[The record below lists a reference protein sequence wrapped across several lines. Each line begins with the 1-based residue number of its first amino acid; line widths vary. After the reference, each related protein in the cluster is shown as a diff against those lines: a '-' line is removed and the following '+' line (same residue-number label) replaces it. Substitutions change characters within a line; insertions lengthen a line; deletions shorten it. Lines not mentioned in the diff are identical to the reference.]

1 MLIIKATTI
10 RVKSNEMRNR
20 RGINRPRKLSP
31 FSLAL
36 SLSPPLNCCT
46 LYAKRDAA
54 VRRVGGSRVC
64 DIASESRA
72 SYGTVAASVMRTVE
86 SLISSLGRRRERLL
100 GELINLSL
108 ANAAYVAPTS
118 SSLVHKEF
126 EWHEEALPTRLTSI
140 TYYTGEES

>member
-20 RGINRPRKLSP
+20 RGINRPRKLFP
-31 FSLAL
+31 SLSL
-36 SLSPPLNCCT
+36 FLSPPLNCCT
-46 LYAKRDAA
+46 LYAKRDAV

-86 SLISSLGRRRERLL
+86 SLISRPLAA
-100 GELINLSL
+100 GENDHL
-108 ANAAYVAPTS
+108 AN
-118 SSLVHKEF
+118 
-126 EWHEEALPTRLTSI
+126 
-140 TYYTGEES
+140 